1 MYFGAIAF
9 HAKKCLSYEVA
20 QNNLKDL
27 RIMAGEMCE
36 VRDREDI
43 ELLYKCNG
51 VQGRGVE
58 NKGVQGKSVEGKCA
72 ENKYAEDKYVERKCV
87 QKCVGRLSKKLA
99 QTLRD
104 KIAQGYELE
113 KQARVK
119 YVVKWRDK
127 QKDKMTTQVLCE
139 VVLHKG

>member
-9 HAKKCLSYEVA
+9 HAKKYLSYEVA

-36 VRDREDI
+36 VRNREDI

-58 NKGVQGKSVEGKCA
+58 NKGVQGKSVEGKC
-72 ENKYAEDKYVERKCV
+72 AEDKYVERKCV

-113 KQARVK
+113 KQARIK

>member
-9 HAKKCLSYEVA
+9 HAKKCPSYEVA

-36 VRDREDI
+36 VRNREDI
-43 ELLYKCNG
+43 ELLYKCKG
-51 VQGRGVE
+51 AQGRGVE

-72 ENKYAEDKYVERKCV
+72 ENKYAERKCV

-104 KIAQGYELE
+104 KISQGYELE
-113 KQARVK
+113 KQAKVK
-119 YVVKWRDK
+119 YVVKWHDK
-127 QKDKMTTQVLCE
+127 QKGKMTTQVLCE

>member
-9 HAKKCLSYEVA
+9 RAKKYPSYEVA

-43 ELLYKCNG
+43 ELLYMGK
-51 VQGRGVE
+51 VAQGKGVE
-58 NKGVQGKSVEGKCA
+58 NKRVEGKSGQG
-72 ENKYAEDKYVERKCV
+72 KCV

-104 KIAQGYELE
+104 KIAQGYTLE
-113 KQARVK
+113 KQAKVK
-119 YVVKWRDK
+119 YVLKWRDK

-139 VVLHKG
+139 VVLCKG

>member
-51 VQGRGVE
+51 MQGRGVE

-72 ENKYAEDKYVERKCV
+72 EDKYVERNASKNAWV
-87 QKCVGRLSKKLA
+87 GSQKS
-99 QTLRD
+99 
-104 KIAQGYELE
+104 
-113 KQARVK
+113 
-119 YVVKWRDK
+119 
-127 QKDKMTTQVLCE
+127 
-139 VVLHKG
+139 

>member
-1 MYFGAIAF
+1 
-9 HAKKCLSYEVA
+9 
-20 QNNLKDL
+20 
-27 RIMAGEMCE
+27 MCE

-43 ELLYKCNG
+43 ELLYKCKG
-51 VQGRGVE
+51 VQGKGVE
-58 NKGVQGKSVEGKCA
+58 NKGAEGKCT
-72 ENKYAEDKYVERKCV
+72 EDKYVEGKCV

-119 YVVKWRDK
+119 YVVKWHDK
-127 QKDKMTTQVLCE
+127 QKGKMTTQVLCE

>member
-9 HAKKCLSYEVA
+9 HAKKCPSYEVA

-36 VRDREDI
+36 VRNREDI
-43 ELLYKCNG
+43 ELLYKCKDA
-51 VQGRGVE
+51 QGKGVE
-58 NKGVQGKSVEGKCA
+58 NKCVEGKYTEGKCTGDKYVEGKCT
-72 ENKYAEDKYVERKCV
+72 

-104 KIAQGYELE
+104 KIAQGYTLE
-113 KQARVK
+113 KQAKVK
-119 YVVKWRDK
+119 YVIKWRDK
-127 QKDKMTTQVLCE
+127 KKGEMTTQVLCE
-139 VVLHKG
+139 VVLHKGQ